1 MTVMRRQIR
10 LLRSIG
16 RLRRAGPM
24 PEPPAAATARN
35 VAIIMDGNG
44 RWARRRGLPTAAGHR
59 AGTRALRRTV
69 EAAIELGVHNLVVYA
84 FSTENWSRPQDEIDA
99 LMEIFGETIERELP
113 DLEKQGVRIRFI
125 GRRDRAPEDLRDRMT
140 ATEDRTALNSRIGLW
155 IAFDYG
161 GRSELVRA
169 ARRIAES
176 GLEPSEIDENVLAA
190 NLYAA
195 ELPDLDLLIR
205 TSGEVRVSNFM
216 LWQLAYAELVFV
228 DRLWPDFDSRD
239 LRGALAEYAQ
249 RRRRFGGR

>member
-1 MTVMRRQIR
+1 MKLISRIR
-10 LLRSIG
+10 TLARVRPL
-16 RLRRAGPM
+16 
-24 PEPPAAATARN
+24 PEGDLPEVAQT

-69 EAAIELGVHNLVVYA
+69 EAAIGLGIHHIVVYA
-84 FSTENWSRPQDEIDA
+84 FSTENWSRPQDEVDA

-113 DLEKQGVRIRFI
+113 DLAEQGVRVRFI
-125 GRRDRAPEDLRDRMT
+125 GRRDRAPEKLRARMESM
-140 ATEDRTALNSRIGLW
+140 EDRTELNGKLGLW

-161 GRSELVRA
+161 GRAELVEA

-176 GLEPSEIDENVLAA
+176 GVDPREIDENVLAA
-190 NLYAA
+190 NLYAP
-195 ELPDLDLLIR
+195 ELPDPDLLIR
-205 TSGEVRVSNFM
+205 TSGELRISNFM

-228 DRLWPDFDSRD
+228 DRLWPDFDERD
-239 LRGALAEYAQ
+239 LRQALTEYAQ

>member
-1 MTVMRRQIR
+1 MNLLSRIR
-10 LLRSIG
+10 TLA
-16 RLRRAGPM
+16 RAKPL
-24 PEPPAAATARN
+24 PEVDLPEVAAT

-69 EAAIELGVHNLVVYA
+69 EAAIDLGVHNLVVYA
-84 FSTENWSRPQDEIDA
+84 FSTENWSRPDDEVEA

-113 DLEKQGVRIRFI
+113 DLDEQGVRIRFI
-125 GRRDRAPEDLRDRMT
+125 GRRDRAPQDLQRRMA
-140 ATEDRTALNSRIGLW
+140 ATEDRTALNTRIGLW

-161 GRSELVRA
+161 GRAELVQA

-176 GLEPSEIDENVLAA
+176 GLDPREIDENVLAA
-190 NLYAA
+190 NLYAP
-195 ELPDLDLLIR
+195 ELPDPDLLVR
-205 TSGEVRVSNFM
+205 TSGEIRISNFM

-228 DRLWPDFDSRD
+228 DRLWPDFDGRD
-239 LRGALAEYAQ
+239 LREALAEYAQ